1 MESYFV
7 NSTPQTP
14 LIHFDGN
21 SGVMEIKG
29 RSIPDQPDDFWIPAL
44 NWFESYLLN
53 PNQKTIVMI
62 DLEYF
67 NISSSKRI
75 LFLLYKLNELVES
88 GKEVH
93 VEWMYRESD
102 EDMYEVGQDYA
113 YMVKVP
119 FVFREYV
126 DPDIA
131 IAI

>member
-1 MESYFV
+1 MEAYFM

-14 LIHFDGN
+14 LISFN
-21 SGVMEIKG
+21 AMSGIMEIRG
-29 RSIPDQPDDFWIPAL
+29 RSIPDDPDAFWIPVL
-44 NWFESYLLN
+44 NWFESYLLH
-53 PNQKTIVMI
+53 PNKSTVVKI

-75 LFLLYKLNELVES
+75 LFLLYKLNELFEADH
-88 GKEVH
+88 EVF

-119 FVFREYV
+119 FVFKEYV
-126 DPDIA
+126 ENDIA

>member
-1 MESYFV
+1 MDSYFV
-7 NSTPQTP
+7 DSTCQTP
-14 LIHFDGN
+14 LINFN
-21 SGVMEIKG
+21 AKSGVMEIKG
-29 RSIPDQPDDFWIPAL
+29 RSIPDQADDFWIPVL

-53 PNQKTIVMI
+53 PSFSTVVKI

-88 GKEVH
+88 GKDVC
-93 VEWMYRESD
+93 VEWLYRESD

-119 FVFREYV
+119 FVFKEYE